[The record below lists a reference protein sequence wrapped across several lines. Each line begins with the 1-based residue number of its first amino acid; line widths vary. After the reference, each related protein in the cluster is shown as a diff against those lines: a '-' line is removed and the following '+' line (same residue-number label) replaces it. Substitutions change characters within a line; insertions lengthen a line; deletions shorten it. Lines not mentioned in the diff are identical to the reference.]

1 MDTRSGESAVY
12 AYPNGSGF
20 SGHEPGGPYFEWVK
34 PTLDRVLGV
43 ILLAIASPVILVVS
57 IVVLITLGRPV
68 FFSQTRIGLGGE
80 PFQLYKFRTMHP
92 DRRQRQEPYSGEE
105 RRRHH
110 KSSKDP
116 RHTSVGRL
124 LRSSRLDELPQLWN
138 VVKGDM
144 SLVGP
149 RPEMPYIVANY
160 EEWQHQRHLVKPGLT
175 GLWQISDQNGKP
187 MHECTEIDI
196 EYLRRIG
203 FFQDMSILARTP
215 LAMLG
220 RRRGH

>member
-1 MDTRSGESAVY
+1 
-12 AYPNGSGF
+12 
-20 SGHEPGGPYFEWVK
+20 
-34 PTLDRVLGV
+34 
-43 ILLAIASPVILVVS
+43 
-57 IVVLITLGRPV
+57 
-68 FFSQTRIGLGGE
+68 
-80 PFQLYKFRTMHP
+80 
-92 DRRQRQEPYSGEE
+92 
-105 RRRHH
+105 
-110 KSSKDP
+110 
-116 RHTSVGRL
+116 
-124 LRSSRLDELPQLWN
+124 
-138 VVKGDM
+138 
-144 SLVGP
+144 
-149 RPEMPYIVANY
+149 